1 MYVRTPECLHRTVV
15 FSAEL
20 FIQIKDLYEVGHAQE
35 LVEFICREIF
45 SDVFYGTRECDVTG
59 LVTAAHKPGLE
70 ILPLESLQRFKH
82 DLK

>member
-1 MYVRTPECLHRTVV
+1 MYELQSAFIYMTVV

-20 FIQIKDLYEVGHAQE
+20 FIQIKDLYEVGHVQE
-35 LVEFICREIF
+35 LVEFICRVIF

-59 LVTAAHKPGLE
+59 LVIATHKPGLE
-70 ILPLESLQRFKH
+70 IIPLESLQRFKH